1 MVVERMRVCSN
12 FLQSFFLSNQVLILT
27 IVCIRIH
34 TLIFRYI
41 KFYNQ
46 QSQLKKPV
54 IVITLE
60 KT

>member
-12 FLQSFFLSNQVLILT
+12 FFFLSNQVLILT

-34 TLIFRYI
+34 TLIFQYI

-54 IVITLE
+54 IVIILK